1 MSEPEV
7 SAKDKSIAIGGN
19 AAGPVVNLVVEKGL
33 ILNLTKEQRIE
44 QQLPSFLGKL
54 ILVFSQ
60 QSLSEY
66 GKGARRKLSLEVSD
80 KLKHNDF
87 PPHHRV
93 IRDFLRYA
101 HVLETSYLGV
111 EQRNSDAR
119 FLVRRKA
126 GIAYETEIQM
136 GMDAASQPDGSKL
149 DYVRAHASVIIANV
163 IGRLFE
169 DYKSSCEIK
178 VEKEIVDLAI
188 SLVVADAIVECE
200 VLEKPSDVATA

>member
-1 MSEPEV
+1 MSQPEV
-7 SAKDKSIAIGGN
+7 SAKEKSIAIGGD
-19 AAGPVVNLVVEKGL
+19 AAGPVVSLVVEKGL
-33 ILNLTKEQRIE
+33 FLNVTKEQQIE

-66 GKGARRKLSLEVSD
+66 GKGARRKLSSEVSD

-87 PPHHRV
+87 PPNHRV
-93 IRDFLRYA
+93 IRDFLHYA
-101 HVLETSYLGV
+101 HLLEASYLGV

-126 GIAYETEIQM
+126 GIAYEAEIQVGM
-136 GMDAASQPDGSKL
+136 GAASKPDGSKL
-149 DYVRAHASVIIANV
+149 EYVRAHASAIIANV
-163 IGRLFE
+163 INRLFE
-169 DYKSSCEIK
+169 DYKFSYEMK

-200 VLEKPSDVATA
+200 VLEKPEDVATT